1 MDPDPQQRGYLWA
14 EPTPARSDH
23 MLNAFANG
31 GQVVS
36 VTASPAST
44 VELTGLGLGT
54 RISYTVDLAEADVE
68 EQQSGDAVV
77 LKWRVGER
85 VGPWVSALFTLL
97 TDDRRAG
104 GRFGLDLLHGV
115 TYHPPEHPSRK
126 RAATPAGA
134 APPLTF
140 RPVSA
145 APAASSV
152 LAPTTPATAGCAA
165 GSSGGAASHE
175 VTPASPPRARVLDPG
190 SADDS
195 PECSPCCLSSA
206 SPSDLF
212 VFCGWKCRECGW
224 KNEAKVPSCDDCG
237 QSKPPERAVSPDTV
251 TDAGLSPDRQR
262 VGSLH
267 QLLTEVEEGDEGQEG
282 AAPGEVGGVD
292 DSGGPFPLVV
302 YAEGPSPVCRP
313 LTRIEMRLLREP
325 VKWADNL
332 ASTAEAQE
340 TDWALFACPTPCCTM
355 QRGHAG
361 LCTHGDQYV
370 VHRLFVLDGRASSEQ
385 AGLDPAF
392 LVQWEGWDLDFCT
405 WESVAEMEQ
414 GYPALVQEWKE
425 DGSPA
430 WSAEDEE

>member
-1 MDPDPQQRGYLWA
+1 MDPDDQQRGYLWA

-23 MLNAFANG
+23 MLNAFASD

-36 VTASPAST
+36 VNASQAST

-54 RISYTVDLAEADVE
+54 RTSYTVNLAEADVE

-77 LKWRVGER
+77 LKWRVGEQ
-85 VGPWVSALFTLL
+85 VGPWVSATFRLL

-115 TYHPPEHPSRK
+115 TFHPPRPSRK

-145 APAASSV
+145 ALAASSA

-175 VTPASPPRARVLDPG
+175 VTPDSPPRARVLGPG

-195 PECSPCCLSSA
+195 SECSPCCLSSA

-212 VFCGWKCRECGW
+212 GFRGWKCRECDW
-224 KNEAKVPSCDDCG
+224 KNEAMVPSCDDCG
-237 QSKPPERAVSPDTV
+237 QSKPPKRAVSPDTV
-251 TDAGLSPDRQR
+251 TDAGLSPDPQR

-267 QLLTEVEEGDEGQEG
+267 QFPPEVEEGDEGQEG
-282 AAPGEVGGVD
+282 AAPGEVSGVD
-292 DSGGPFPLVV
+292 DRFPLVV
-302 YAEGPSPVCRP
+302 YDNAEGPSPVCRP
-313 LTRIEMRLLREP
+313 LTRIEESFLRRP
-325 VKWADNL
+325 VKSADNL

-340 TDWALFACPTPCCTM
+340 TDWALFGCRTPCCTM

-361 LCTHGDQYV
+361 PCTHGDEYV

-385 AGLDPAF
+385 EGLDPAF

-405 WESVAEMEQ
+405 WESVEEMEQ

-430 WSAEDEE
+430 WSAEDGE